1 MSMKKKTDAFYET
14 GIADDSI
21 GDVVVSLA
29 GHDAGFVL
37 IVVGKFDEN
46 NVLVA
51 DGKTRKISSPKKK
64 KVKHISVISRLG
76 YDVRMKILDGTANDS
91 LLRREIASVTAEK
104 LN

>member
-37 IVVGKFDEN
+37 IVVGKFPCN
-46 NVLVA
+46 HI
-51 DGKTRKISSPKKK
+51 DGKR
-64 KVKHISVISRLG
+64 
-76 YDVRMKILDGTANDS
+76 
-91 LLRREIASVTAEK
+91 
-104 LN
+104 